1 MVNDIKQL
9 FEKYK
14 SRESIILE
22 AYKLSNHNLND
33 IKNVLKDFNI
43 NSNIINNVI
52 DSFLIVSQGTKVHQ
66 NIKDLI
72 SDVSFIE
79 ENPSILQDL
88 AKIYFY
94 CDEIIFENNEIIIKK
109 KIITKNNE
117 LEQPNI
123 DTDQTIFI
131 ALQKIK
137 YNKMD
142 INAITKISEL
152 GNYSKYVRLY
162 YLLMQAIEY
171 QEKIKK
177 LDDSECKM
185 NLETLENLLQS

>member
-9 FEKYK
+9 CEKYK
-14 SRESIILE
+14 NSESIILE
-22 AYKLSNHNLND
+22 AYKLSNHNLSD
-33 IKNVLKDFNI
+33 MKNVLKDFNI
-43 NSNIINNVI
+43 DSNIINNVI
-52 DSFLIVSQGTKVHQ
+52 DSFLIVSQGSKVHQ

-94 CDEIIFENNEIIIKK
+94 CDEISFENNEISIRK
-109 KIITKNNE
+109 KIITKNDE
-117 LEQPNI
+117 PEQPNI
-123 DTDQTIFI
+123 DIDKTIYI

-142 INAITKISEL
+142 TNAISKISEL
-152 GNYSKYVRLY
+152 GNYSKYVQLHS
-162 YLLMQAIEY
+162 LLMKAIEY
-171 QEKIKK
+171 QEKIKR
-177 LDDSECKM
+177 LDDNECKI
-185 NLETLENLLQS
+185 NLEALENLLIS

>member
-1 MVNDIKQL
+1 MVNDIQQL

-14 SRESIILE
+14 SKESIILE
-22 AYKLSNHNLND
+22 AYKLSNNNLED

-43 NSNIINNVI
+43 DSNIINNVI
-52 DSFLIVSQGTKVHQ
+52 DSYLIVSQGSKVHQ

-72 SDVSFIE
+72 NDISFID
-79 ENPSILQDL
+79 ENPSLLQDL

-94 CDEIIFENNEIIIKK
+94 CDEISFENNEISISK
-109 KIITKNNE
+109 KIITKNDE
-117 LEQPNI
+117 SEQPNI
-123 DTDQTIFI
+123 DIDKTIYI

-142 INAITKISEL
+142 TNAINKISEL
-152 GNYSKYVRLY
+152 GNYSKYIKLHS
-162 YLLMQAIEY
+162 LLMKAIEY

-177 LDDSECKM
+177 LDDNECKID
-185 NLETLENLLQS
+185 LETLENLLIS

>member
-14 SRESIILE
+14 SKESIILE
-22 AYKLSNHNLND
+22 AYKLLNNNLED

-43 NSNIINNVI
+43 DSNIINNVI
-52 DSFLIVSQGTKVHQ
+52 DSYLIVSQGSRVDK
-66 NIKDLI
+66 NIKNLI
-72 SDVSFIE
+72 NDIRFIE
-79 ENPSILQDL
+79 ENPSLLQDL

-94 CDEIIFENNEIIIKK
+94 CDEISFENNEITIRK
-109 KIITKNNE
+109 KIITKNDE
-117 LEQPNI
+117 PEQPNI
-123 DTDQTIFI
+123 DIDKTIYI

-142 INAITKISEL
+142 TNAINKISEL
-152 GNYSKYVRLY
+152 GNYSKYIKLHS
-162 YLLMQAIEY
+162 LLMKAIEY

-177 LDDSECKM
+177 LDDNECKID
-185 NLETLENLLQS
+185 LETLENLLIS

>member
-14 SRESIILE
+14 SKESIILE
-22 AYKLSNHNLND
+22 AYKLSNNNLED

-43 NSNIINNVI
+43 DSNIINNVI
-52 DSFLIVSQGTKVHQ
+52 DSYLIVSQGSKVHQ

-72 SDVSFIE
+72 NNISFID
-79 ENPSILQDL
+79 ENPSLLQDL

-94 CDEIIFENNEIIIKK
+94 CDDISFENNEISIRK
-109 KIITKNNE
+109 KIITKNDE
-117 LEQPNI
+117 SEQPNI
-123 DTDQTIFI
+123 DIDKTIYI

-142 INAITKISEL
+142 TNAINKISEL
-152 GNYSKYVRLY
+152 GNYSKYIKLHS
-162 YLLMQAIEY
+162 LLMKAIEY

-177 LDDSECKM
+177 LDDNECKM
-185 NLETLENLLQS
+185 NLEKLESLLIS

>member
-1 MVNDIKQL
+1 MVNDIQQL

-14 SRESIILE
+14 SKESIILE
-22 AYKLSNHNLND
+22 AYKLSNHNLED
-33 IKNVLKDFNI
+33 TKNVLKDFNI
-43 NSNIINNVI
+43 DSNIINNVI
-52 DSFLIVSQGTKVHQ
+52 DSYLIVSQGSKVHQ

-72 SDVSFIE
+72 CDVSFIE

-94 CDEIIFENNEIIIKK
+94 SNEIIFENNEIIIKK
-109 KIITKNNE
+109 KIITKNDE
-117 LEQPNI
+117 SEQPNI
-123 DTDQTIFI
+123 DIDKTIYI

-152 GNYSKYVRLY
+152 GNYSKYVQLHS
-162 YLLMQAIEY
+162 LLMKAIEY

-177 LDDSECKM
+177 LDDNECKID
-185 NLETLENLLQS
+185 LEALENLLQS

>member
-1 MVNDIKQL
+1 MVNDIQQL

-14 SRESIILE
+14 SKESIILE
-22 AYKLSNHNLND
+22 AYKLSNHNLED
-33 IKNVLKDFNI
+33 TKNVLKDFNI
-43 NSNIINNVI
+43 DSNIINNVI
-52 DSFLIVSQGTKVHQ
+52 DSYLIVSQGSKVHQ

-72 SDVSFIE
+72 CDVSFIE

-94 CDEIIFENNEIIIKK
+94 CNEMIFENNEIIIKK
-109 KIITKNNE
+109 KIITKNDE
-117 LEQPNI
+117 SEQPNI
-123 DTDQTIFI
+123 DIDKTIYI

-152 GNYSKYVRLY
+152 GNYSKYVKLY
-162 YLLMQAIEY
+162 SLLMKAIEY

-177 LDDSECKM
+177 LDDNECKID
-185 NLETLENLLQS
+185 LEALENLLQS

>member
-9 FEKYK
+9 CEKYK
-14 SRESIILE
+14 NSESIILE
-22 AYKLSNHNLND
+22 AYKLSNHNLSD

-43 NSNIINNVI
+43 DSNIINNVI
-52 DSFLIVSQGTKVHQ
+52 DSFLIVSQGSKVHQ

-94 CDEIIFENNEIIIKK
+94 CDEISFENNEISIRK
-109 KIITKNNE
+109 KIITKNDE
-117 LEQPNI
+117 PEQPNI
-123 DTDQTIFI
+123 DIDKTIYI

-142 INAITKISEL
+142 TNAINKISEL
-152 GNYSKYVRLY
+152 GNYSKYIKLHS
-162 YLLMQAIEY
+162 LLMKAIEY

-177 LDDSECKM
+177 LDDNECKID
-185 NLETLENLLQS
+185 LETLENLLIS

>member
-14 SRESIILE
+14 SKESIILE
-22 AYKLSNHNLND
+22 AYKLSNNNLED

-43 NSNIINNVI
+43 DSNIINNVI
-52 DSFLIVSQGTKVHQ
+52 DSYLIVSQGSKVDK
-66 NIKDLI
+66 NIKNLI
-72 SDVSFIE
+72 NDISFID
-79 ENPSILQDL
+79 ENPSLLQDL

-94 CDEIIFENNEIIIKK
+94 CDEISFENNEISIRK
-109 KIITKNNE
+109 KIITKNDE
-117 LEQPNI
+117 PEQPNI
-123 DTDQTIFI
+123 DIDKTIYI

-142 INAITKISEL
+142 TYAINKISEL
-152 GNYSKYVRLY
+152 GNYSKYVKLHS
-162 YLLMQAIEY
+162 LLMKAIEY

-177 LDDSECKM
+177 LDDNECKID
-185 NLETLENLLQS
+185 LETLENLLIS